1 MLILKN
7 GTNECLGSASSERP
21 PMNFFT
27 NNPLFTII
35 LLTLFLWSIII
46 FVIEGLEK
54 IFSN

>member
-1 MLILKN
+1 
-7 GTNECLGSASSERP
+7 
-21 PMNFFT
+21 MNFFT